1 MFLFTLGVRIKK
13 VYVVPGVETINSK
26 SDLRARAI
34 EKRSPLKI
42 LERQPLRSKRLLS
55 PISSLNIIKVQIGA
69 VFRVICKSE
78 IARNAI
84 AATVVFDARWWR

>member
-1 MFLFTLGVRIKK
+1 ME
-13 VYVVPGVETINSK
+13 PINSK

-34 EKRSPLKI
+34 EKRGPLKI

-55 PISSLNIIKVQIGA
+55 LISSFNIIKVQIGA

-84 AATVVFDARWWR
+84 AATFFLDARWWR